1 MKNTDRDEDINSK
14 ALFINKVARGRYN
27 NEIRRFKLDP
37 IGENEVIIKS
47 MYSSINYK
55 DMLISDG
62 NPGLV
67 RRYPHIPGIDV
78 SGIVYR
84 SKNKKFNVGDR
95 VMVVARPLGVEGFGG
110 LSEYVKVPA
119 NWVEKLPTGMS
130 EKQAMIFGT
139 AGFTAALAVQKLL
152 TQRTPQRKAP
162 ILVTGASGGV
172 GSMSVYLLKSSGFKI
187 TAMTSSLDNKTYLKS
202 IGADEVISYSQL
214 QKDINLP
221 LLKETYLSIVDNI
234 GGDIVTTGI
243 KTIQKNGSLI
253 LIGNVV
259 GSKFEAS
266 ITPFLLRGVSI
277 IGINA
282 ESCSENERRK
292 IWKMLASHNNEK
304 KIEKLY
310 KVIKLDETASSIN
323 RLKTNRNIGRVVV
336 QIDDSLG

>member
-1 MKNTDRDEDINSK
+1 MKNTYRDKDINSK
-14 ALFINKVARGRYN
+14 ALFINKVSKGRYDS
-27 NEIRRFKLDP
+27 EIRHFKLDP

-55 DMLISDG
+55 DILISDG

-84 SKNKKFNVGDR
+84 SKNKKFNVGDS
-95 VMVVARPLGVEGFGG
+95 VMVVARPLGIESYGG

-119 NWVEKLPTGMS
+119 NWVERLPEGMS

-152 TQRTPQRKAP
+152 TQKTPRRKAP

-172 GSMSVYLLKSSGFKI
+172 GSMSVYFLKSKGFKI
-187 TAMTSSLDNKTYLKS
+187 TAMTSSLDNETYLKS
-202 IGADEVISYSQL
+202 IGADEVIGYSQM

-221 LLKETYLSIVDNI
+221 LLKETYSAIVDNI
-234 GGDIVTTGI
+234 GGDSVSIGI

-253 LIGNVV
+253 LIGNVA
-259 GSKFEAS
+259 GSKFEGS
-266 ITPFLLRGVSI
+266 IAPFLLRGVSI
-277 IGINA
+277 VGINA

-292 IWKMLASHNNEK
+292 AWKMLASYRNEK
-304 KIEKLY
+304 KIEKIYNL
-310 KVIKLDETASSIN
+310 IKLDETSSNIN
-323 RLKTNRNIGRVVV
+323 RLKTNRNIGRIVV
-336 QIDDSLG
+336 QINDSVS